1 MSWRVNVLTI
11 YPEMFPGPLSE
22 SLSGKALEKGI
33 WSLNVLNIRDYGLGK
48 HSEVDDK
55 PYGGGPG
62 MIIRADVLDRAIKE
76 GLEKIK
82 DDLPLVYLSPKG
94 RLLNQKTVNSFAQ
107 GKGVSII
114 CGHFE
119 GIDQRVL
126 EVYNIEEISIGDYIL
141 SGGEIASMVFL
152 DSIVRTLPGVMGN
165 AHSVV
170 EESLENNLLEY
181 PQYTKPQNFKGVD
194 VPDVLL
200 SGDHEAI
207 RKWRFQKSLEIT
219 KKQRPELLKNKKD

>member
-11 YPEMFPGPLSE
+11 YPEMFPGPLSK

-76 GLEKIK
+76 GLEKTE

-119 GIDQRVL
+119 GIDQRML
-126 EVYNIEEISIGDYIL
+126 EVYSVEEISIGDYIL

-152 DSIVRTLPGVMGN
+152 DSIVRTLPGVIGN
-165 AHSVV
+165 THSVV

-181 PQYTKPQNFKGVD
+181 PQYTKPQNFRGVD

-207 RKWRFQKSLEIT
+207 RKWRSQKSLEIT

>member
-48 HSEVDDK
+48 HSAVDDK

-76 GLEKIK
+76 GLEKTE

-152 DSIVRTLPGVMGN
+152 DAIVRTLPGVIGN
-165 AHSVV
+165 AHSMV

-200 SGDHEAI
+200 SGDHKAI
-207 RKWRFQKSLEIT
+207 RKWRSQVT
-219 KKQRPELLKNKKD
+219 RNY